1 MPAELDEKRRKIMQ
15 LEIEEAALKK
25 ETDNLSKERLD
36 ALQKE
41 LSELRS
47 DFNIQKAKWDS
58 EKSSVDQVS

>member
-58 EKSSVDQVS
+58 ENLLLTR

>member
-1 MPAELDEKRRKIMQ
+1 MQ

-58 EKSSVDQVS
+58 EKSSVDQVSKLK